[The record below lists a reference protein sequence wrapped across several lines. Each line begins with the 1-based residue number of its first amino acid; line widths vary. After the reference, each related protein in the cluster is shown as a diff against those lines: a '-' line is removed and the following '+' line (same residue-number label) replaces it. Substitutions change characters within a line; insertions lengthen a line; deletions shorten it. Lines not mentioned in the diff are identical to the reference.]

1 MRVSWK
7 NALILIAV
15 LFLNSSVI
23 ASAAED
29 GDIQTQ
35 QEDILLTE
43 QSGENCNLGFGD
55 EDISDDNS
63 VGYQEGW
70 NGTVEANDRCYID
83 SEGNKL
89 IGLNCIEGKWYYFD
103 ENGYLKTG
111 WQTVEEK
118 TYYFSLETGE
128 RYENGAYMIE
138 DEEYTFDEN
147 GEVISKIDSEDS
159 AENGLTDTSD
169 SIIEDTQENSQ
180 TNQSEQDGVLPE
192 TEEVVTIYQD
202 WQRASEGWYYYDSFG
217 NKVTGWLQLGN
228 NWYYLD
234 GSNAEYLGLMVT
246 GPKKEI
252 NGYTYFFEGG
262 GVMQT
267 GWITQPEGRY
277 YAYAGGNQAYGW
289 QQIGNKW
296 YYFDRSNQEYPG
308 LMVTGCSKVIGG
320 KTYYFDENGAMQT
333 GWLRQP
339 EGWYYMDANGNRIR
353 GWLQLGSN
361 WYYLDGNNTEYPGL
375 MVTGPKK
382 EINGYTYFF
391 EGGGVMQTGWVRLPE
406 GWYYAYPGGNQ
417 RTGWLQLD
425 SNWYYLDGNNTEYP
439 GLMVTGP
446 KKEINGYTYFFEG
459 GGVMQT
465 GWLFDHAWHYLGNDG
480 AMRSGWQQ
488 IDGIWYYFYKQ
499 NDVNG
504 GEYGAMS
511 VNTSIDGWKIQA
523 DGTAIPDIAEKIDQI
538 KKYLYVPYFYGG
550 TTPSGWDCSG
560 FTQWALQFIGGISIP
575 RTVYQQALAGRY
587 VDVNRMETWLPG
599 DILVY
604 NSGGT
609 YGHVALYLG
618 DGMIMHALNSK
629 YGTLIQ
635 SVSYYEQ
642 WDSGTS
648 LALVRR
654 YL

>member
-43 QSGENCNLGFGD
+43 QSGESCNLGFGD

-103 ENGYLKTG
+103 ENGYLKIG

-192 TEEVVTIYQD
+192 TEEVVTIYQG

-234 GSNAEYLGLMVT
+234 GSNAEYPGLMVT

-267 GWITQPEGRY
+267 GWISQPEGKY

-308 LMVTGCSKVIGG
+308 LMVAGCSKVIGG

-333 GWLRQP
+333 GWVRQP
-339 EGWYYMDANGNRIR
+339 EGWYYTDANGNRMT
-353 GWLQLGSN
+353 GWLQLGSK

-417 RTGWLQLD
+417 RTGWLQLG

-465 GWLFDHAWHYLGNDG
+465 GWLFDRAWHYLGNDG

-504 GEYGAMS
+504 GEYGAMA

>member
-267 GWITQPEGRY
+267 GWISQPEGKY

>member
-1 MRVSWK
+1 
-7 NALILIAV
+7 
-15 LFLNSSVI
+15 
-23 ASAAED
+23 
-29 GDIQTQ
+29 
-35 QEDILLTE
+35 
-43 QSGENCNLGFGD
+43 
-55 EDISDDNS
+55 
-63 VGYQEGW
+63 
-70 NGTVEANDRCYID
+70 
-83 SEGNKL
+83 
-89 IGLNCIEGKWYYFD
+89 
-103 ENGYLKTG
+103 
-111 WQTVEEK
+111 
-118 TYYFSLETGE
+118 
-128 RYENGAYMIE
+128 
-138 DEEYTFDEN
+138 
-147 GEVISKIDSEDS
+147 
-159 AENGLTDTSD
+159 
-169 SIIEDTQENSQ
+169 
-180 TNQSEQDGVLPE
+180 
-192 TEEVVTIYQD
+192 
-202 WQRASEGWYYYDSFG
+202 
-217 NKVTGWLQLGN
+217 
-228 NWYYLD
+228 
-234 GSNAEYLGLMVT
+234 
-246 GPKKEI
+246 
-252 NGYTYFFEGG
+252 
-262 GVMQT
+262 
-267 GWITQPEGRY
+267 
-277 YAYAGGNQAYGW
+277 
-289 QQIGNKW
+289 
-296 YYFDRSNQEYPG
+296 
-308 LMVTGCSKVIGG
+308 
-320 KTYYFDENGAMQT
+320 
-333 GWLRQP
+333 
-339 EGWYYMDANGNRIR
+339 
-353 GWLQLGSN
+353 
-361 WYYLDGNNTEYPGL
+361 
-375 MVTGPKK
+375 
-382 EINGYTYFF
+382 
-391 EGGGVMQTGWVRLPE
+391 MQTGWVRLPE

>member
-1 MRVSWK
+1 MRMKWK
-7 NALILIAV
+7 SGFIFMTILLIR
-15 LFLNSSVI
+15 SSVI
-23 ASAAED
+23 VNASENVETQVSENIGAIAQESYLDSERNAAM
-29 GDIQTQ
+29 
-35 QEDILLTE
+35 QEDI
-43 QSGENCNLGFGD
+43 
-55 EDISDDNS
+55 I
-63 VGYQEGW
+63 YQEGW

-83 SEGNKL
+83 SERNKL
-89 IGLNCIEGKWYYFD
+89 IGLNWIEGKWYYFD

-118 TYYFSLETGE
+118 IYYFSLETGE
-128 RYENGAYMIE
+128 RYENGVYVIE
-138 DEEYTFDEN
+138 DEEYSFDEN

-159 AENGLTDTSD
+159 VENGLTDTGD
-169 SIIEDTQENSQ
+169 SITDDTQDNSQ
-180 TNQSEQDGVLPE
+180 TNQSEQDSVPSE
-192 TEEVVTIYQD
+192 TEDVLTVYQG

-217 NKVTGWLQLGN
+217 NKVTGWLRLGN

-234 GSNAEYLGLMVT
+234 GINTEHPGLMVT

-267 GWITQPEGRY
+267 GWISQPEGKY

-353 GWLQLGSN
+353 GWLQLG
-361 WYYLDGNNTEYPGL
+361 
-375 MVTGPKK
+375 
-382 EINGYTYFF
+382 
-391 EGGGVMQTGWVRLPE
+391 
-406 GWYYAYPGGNQ
+406 
-417 RTGWLQLD
+417 

>member
-83 SEGNKL
+83 SERNKL
-89 IGLNCIEGKWYYFD
+89 IGLNWIEGKWYYFD